1 MIDRSLRHHYADYVA
16 DTYIKKLIRQVELFG
31 FHTATLDV
39 RQHSQE
45 HENAMTE
52 ILAKMN
58 ITPDYSKLSEDEKI
72 ELLEK
77 LLNDPRP
84 ITSSYQTYS
93 EGTEECL
100 AVYRTIF
107 ASQEEYGK
115 QCITSYLISMAE
127 AASDILEVMVFQR
140 GRTIPQR

>member
-58 ITPDYSKLSEDEKI
+58 VTPDYSKLSEQEKI
-72 ELLEK
+72 VLLEK

-84 ITSSYQTYS
+84 LTSLTRITVKGQRSAWRYTVRSMRHRRSTASSVLQ
-93 EGTEECL
+93 
-100 AVYRTIF
+100 AI
-107 ASQEEYGK
+107 
-115 QCITSYLISMAE
+115 
-127 AASDILEVMVFQR
+127 
-140 GRTIPQR
+140 